1 MAIINNIKTKN
12 KRKGKKRIGRGG
24 KKGTYS
30 GRGMKGQK
38 ARAGRKIK
46 PQEKQT
52 LMKLPKL
59 RGYRFNS
66 IKTKPSVITF
76 KIIEKYF
83 KENEEVSLK
92 TLINKKIISK
102 NTKEAKILLKG
113 KLTKKI
119 IVKGLLISKKAKEEI
134 LKLGGEVKK

>member
-1 MAIINNIKTKN
+1 MAIINELKTKN
-12 KRKGKKRIGRGG
+12 KKRLKKRIGRGG

-30 GRGMKGQK
+30 GRGLKGQK

-46 PQEKQT
+46 PQEKET

-66 IKTKPSVITF
+66 IKTKPAVITLSALD
-76 KIIEKYF
+76 KKF
-83 KENEEVSLK
+83 KEDEEVSLK
-92 TLINKKIISK
+92 SLIKKKIIAK
-102 NTKEAKILLKG
+102 NTKKAKILFKG

-119 IVKGLLISKKAKEEI
+119 IVKGLEISKKAKEEI
-134 LKLGGEVKK
+134 TKLGGQVK